1 MRIVIDLQ
9 GAQSIGSRNRGFGR
23 YSMAL
28 ALGIARNRGAHEVI
42 IALNALFSDTIAPIC
57 AAFEGLLPRENIRLW
72 IAPAPVYQLDPNNA
86 WRSEAAACL
95 REAFLASLNPD
106 AILVTSLF
114 EGFGDNIVTSIG
126 ALHGGPPTAAILY
139 DLIPWIYQKPYLDNP
154 RERAWYEEKL
164 AHLRRATQWLAI
176 SESSRQEG
184 LQHLGLPEEDVVN
197 ISAAADPQFFRRDI
211 PAPQAEALRRK
222 YGLTRPFLMY
232 TGGVDH
238 RKNIDGLIS
247 AYATLPANVRNAHQ
261 LAVVCSVHPD
271 NRQALQQL
279 AARCGLA
286 PDELVLTGFVPDK
299 DLVALYH
306 LCKAFVFP
314 SWHEGFGLPVLEAM
328 HCGAPVIAAG
338 TSSLPEVVGCE
349 EALFDPLDKSSIAQ
363 KILQVLVDGAFRQR
377 LIAHGTQ
384 QAQKFS
390 WNATAQ
396 RAIAALEKMPAA
408 AVPSNSKK
416 CALHA
421 IASICTAVTPAD
433 ADLCATA
440 AALAYNLGNPTGRQ
454 LLIDVST
461 IIHSDAKSGIQRV
474 VRSLLGALLAAPLPR
489 VEVRPIY
496 FDQGRYRYANRLAGT
511 TSGVSDAPLE
521 GVSEGYA
528 DFFDGDIYL
537 ALDLNLGL
545 TEQLHAPHEW
555 MRSCGV
561 DLYFIVYD
569 ILLLRRPD
577 WWPAPMSAVF
587 QQWLQRSSQVATGLL
602 CISNAVAQ
610 DVGSWLQQY
619 PVQRSAGL
627 RDLSIQSFHLGADI
641 QNSSPSQGIPDTAP
655 AILAALQ
662 TCISFLMVGTIEPR
676 KGHAQTLA
684 AFDLLWQRGI
694 QTNLVIVG
702 KIGWMVD
709 ELQQQLRHHP
719 EAGQHL
725 FWLEGISD
733 EYLEQVYNA
742 STCLLAS
749 SEGEGFGLPLI
760 EAAQHQL
767 PLIARDLPVFR
778 EVAGAHAHYFQGLA
792 PEDLATAIECWLALH
807 SSGQHPRS
815 DSMPWLTWH
824 DSAAQLLERMLAT
837 QQQSQQ
843 PEIQE

>member
-28 ALGIARNRGAHEVI
+28 ALGIARNRGPHEVI
-42 IALNALFSDTIAPIC
+42 IALNALFPDTIDPIC
-57 AAFEGLLPRENIRLW
+57 AAFEGLLPRKNIRLW
-72 IAPAPVYQLDPNNA
+72 SAPAPVYQLDPNNA
-86 WRSEAAACL
+86 WRSQAAACL
-95 REAFLASLNPD
+95 REAFLSSLNPD

-126 ALHGGPPTAAILY
+126 ALHSGPPTAAILY
-139 DLIPWIYQKPYLDNP
+139 DLIPWIYQSPYLDNP

-197 ISAAADPQFFRRDI
+197 ISAAADPQFFRSDI
-211 PAPQAEALRRK
+211 SAPQAQALRGK

-247 AYATLPANVRNAHQ
+247 AYATLPANVRSAHQ

-271 NRQALQQL
+271 NRKALQQL
-279 AARCGLA
+279 ASRCGLA
-286 PDELVLTGFVPDK
+286 PDELVLTGFVPDE

-349 EALFDPLDKSSIAQ
+349 EALFDPLDKAAMAQ
-363 KILQVLVDGAFRQR
+363 KILQVLVDDAFRQR

-390 WNATAQ
+390 WDATAQ

-408 AVPSNSKK
+408 AVAPNSKK
-416 CALHA
+416 SALQA
-421 IASICTAVTPAD
+421 IASIRTAVTPTD

-440 AALAYNLGNPTGRQ
+440 AALTYNLGHPTGRQ

-461 IIHSDAKSGIQRV
+461 IIHNDAKSGIQRV
-474 VRSLLGALLAAPLPR
+474 VRSLLSALLAAPVPG

-496 FDQGRYRYANRLAGT
+496 FDQGRYRYANRLAG
-511 TSGVSDAPLE
+511 SMAGVSD
-521 GVSEGYA
+521 GYA

-545 TEQLHAPHEW
+545 AEQLSAPHEW
-555 MRSCGV
+555 MRACGV

-569 ILLLRRPD
+569 ILLLHRPD
-577 WWPAPMSAVF
+577 WWPASMSAVF

-602 CISNAVAQ
+602 CISDAVAQ
-610 DVGSWLQQY
+610 DVSHWLQHH
-619 PVQRSAGL
+619 PVQRSPSARKL
-627 RDLSIQSFHLGADI
+627 RIQSFHLGADI
-641 QNSSPSQGIPDTAP
+641 QNSSPSQGMPDTAP
-655 AILAALQ
+655 AVLATLQ
-662 TCISFLMVGTIEPR
+662 ARTSFLMVGTLEPR

-684 AFDLLWQRGI
+684 AFELLWQRGI
-694 QTNLVIVG
+694 EVNLVIVG
-702 KIGWMVD
+702 KSGWMVD
-709 ELQQQLRHHP
+709 ALQQQLRQHP
-719 EAGQHL
+719 EAGQRL

-733 EYLEQVYNA
+733 EYLEQVYDA

-767 PLIARDLPVFR
+767 PLLVRNLPVFR
-778 EVAGAHAHYFQGLA
+778 EVAGDHAAYFDGTA
-792 PEDLATAIECWLALH
+792 PQDLASAIERWLALH
-807 SSGQHPRS
+807 ASGQHPRS
-815 DSMPWLTWH
+815 ERMPWLTWQQ
-824 DSAAQLLERMLAT
+824 SAAQLLQALQTLQAT
-837 QQQSQQ
+837 TTPSTQNTNQ
-843 PEIQE
+843 IAL